1 MNIDTPS
8 VYSCAM
14 KVIRSL
20 RSDKDFATFLRRL
33 CESKLSD
40 FNITLPEEDLSLL
53 NGFIDV
59 LEKNEDESLM
69 KRLKE
74 LLGFNETQNVNRFEK
89 SLKSVCEKFF
99 EAIESR
105 CQDREMFKSFFN
117 KPDLFER
124 GIGMIIFSILFLYGW
139 INEETSMAFAESMQ
153 NAQKTNSEMSLL
165 DVALA
170 NYLQMGSIQILWSM
184 GVTITKSWF
193 LLAAMVCGLY
203 FVETFAVEAFLN
215 LNSKSK
221 KVMGMRE
228 ICGQYFGET
237 VAVEGFLNLKR
248 ENKNPMKSIRVATFF
263 ILDRRVVYAVVL
275 AFLVSIVF
283 ASCCSMYLAMT
294 KGTLEE
300 AKFVGKMVIAFQL
313 LLVFSFVLYV
323 VLRSEI

>member
-8 VYSCAM
+8 AYSCAM
-14 KVIRSL
+14 KVTL
-20 RSDKDFATFLRRL
+20 RTDKDFATFLRRL
-33 CESKLSD
+33 CESKMSG
-40 FNITLPEEDLSLL
+40 FQITLPDDDLSLL
-53 NGFIDV
+53 NGFIDA
-59 LEKNEDESLM
+59 LEKKDESLM
-69 KRLKE
+69 ERLKK
-74 LLGFNETQNVNRFEK
+74 LLGFSQTQDVNRFEK

-105 CQDREMFKSFFN
+105 CKDREMFKSFFN

-139 INEETSMAFAESMQ
+139 IGEDTSMAFAESMQ

-165 DVALA
+165 DVALS

-215 LNSKSK
+215 LNSKSQE
-221 KVMGMRE
+221 VMGM
-228 ICGQYFGET
+228 
-237 VAVEGFLNLKR
+237 R